1 MLYIVTAA
9 ALLVCIS
16 GVYLLREKLRGTS
29 STSYVIL
36 SVTTTLAFSI
46 LLMNAYSIH
55 EKAFPPTLVH
65 LMMVGQQLFMLL
77 GFAII
82 HWRMYQTF
90 KKGFCNKAYA
100 CAVADDSHTPV
111 PKNRVP
117 LKAI

>member
-1 MLYIVTAA
+1 MLYIVTIASIV
-9 ALLVCIS
+9 VCVS
-16 GVYLLREKLRGTS
+16 GIFLLREKLRGKS
-29 STSYVIL
+29 STSYVVL

-46 LLMNAYSIH
+46 LLMNAYEIH
-55 EKAFPPTLVH
+55 EKAYPPTLVL

-77 GFAII
+77 GFAVI

-100 CAVADDSHTPV
+100 CAVADDSKTPV

-117 LKAI
+117 LKAV